1 MNTDDDKI
9 PNFFSYGA
17 ALVLYCMFTVA
28 VDFRKLTFLEQQ
40 VSKNRLIRNL
50 FCIFELI
57 FSVCLKYIRTYL
69 DEILL

>member
-1 MNTDDDKI
+1 ML
-9 PNFFSYGA
+9 YG
-17 ALVLYCMFTVA
+17 MFTVA